1 MVSLFD
7 GGVKMLVALP
17 SLYLGP
23 LAQSLT
29 RSLPHSLF
37 RTLRLSL
44 ICSVSLT
51 RSTASVYRHLQVQR
65 AHPLRKSTNTALQ
78 MAKFSRED
86 VLPNNKRDSD
96 ALGTECAIEFP
107 MCNPAPSP
115 SVWPAQC
122 ARLRGLYSALQAPL
136 RAVGVILSG
145 LKNKRQKQ

>member
-115 SVWPAQC
+115 QCLAGAMRTTKGAIFRLTSTAQSC
-122 ARLRGLYSALQAPL
+122 GSYTQRP
-136 RAVGVILSG
+136 
-145 LKNKRQKQ
+145 

>member
-115 SVWPAQC
+115 QCLDGAMRTTKGAIFRLTSTAQSC
-122 ARLRGLYSALQAPL
+122 GSYTQRP
-136 RAVGVILSG
+136 
-145 LKNKRQKQ
+145 

>member
-23 LAQSLT
+23 LAQSL
-29 RSLPHSLF
+29 SLGLY
-37 RTLRLSL
+37 RTVSFALVLYD
-44 ICSVSLT
+44 SVSFAQSLSPVPPP
-51 RSTASVYRHLQVQR
+51 RSTAIYKCREHI
-65 AHPLRKSTNTALQ
+65 PLRKSTNTALQ

-115 SVWPAQC
+115 QCLAGAMRTTKGAIFRLTSTAQSC
-122 ARLRGLYSALQAPL
+122 GSYTQRP
-136 RAVGVILSG
+136 
-145 LKNKRQKQ
+145 